1 MSAIETL
8 SDRELL
14 DRYNMR
20 RSAFRSYAR
29 SDGQRLHDER
39 YAREACEAECNALAH
54 EWQRRYGRET

>member
-1 MSAIETL
+1 MSILETM

-14 DRYNMR
+14 DRYNTR

-39 YAREACEAECNALAH
+39 HEREACEAEIETLTA
-54 EWQRRYGRET
+54 EWRRRRGRAE